1 MDLMLRLKKKYD
13 EKKITEIEKDVDHF
27 KTHSNSAEKS
37 MVETLHY
44 LETTERFKENTTY
57 KNSSFSVYVKDRF
70 CITPTTYQ
78 NMRLAFHNFRDEALK
93 YGPGFIN
100 AVKKNCGAENIG
112 TVLKEI
118 KEADNKTK
126 KPITRQK
133 MADVIDKHRKVKI
146 VKTPPKSVDT
156 TDWKRKYENERK
168 DRMSTEKELEAAKVQ
183 IQRLKDTVL
192 RLKGAQVAI
201 EQAAMAFASVEKK
214 QMAA

>member
-1 MDLMLRLKKKYD
+1 
-13 EKKITEIEKDVDHF
+13 
-27 KTHSNSAEKS
+27 
-37 MVETLHY
+37 
-44 LETTERFKENTTY
+44 
-57 KNSSFSVYVKDRF
+57 
-70 CITPTTYQ
+70 
-78 NMRLAFHNFRDEALK
+78 
-93 YGPGFIN
+93 
-100 AVKKNCGAENIG
+100 
-112 TVLKEI
+112 
-118 KEADNKTK
+118 
-126 KPITRQK
+126 

-168 DRMSTEKELEAAKVQ
+168 DRIATEKELEAAKVQ